1 MDDLGNPET
10 SEDAVEDNDS
20 VSINIYL
27 YISHEWSYENRKLS
41 KVKHLHL
48 IFIEQLIKTSNYFA
62 LMRFIRLHFILI
74 CLYIY
79 IYNTYT

>member
-27 YISHEWSYENRKLS
+27 YISHEWS
-41 KVKHLHL
+41 
-48 IFIEQLIKTSNYFA
+48 
-62 LMRFIRLHFILI
+62 
-74 CLYIY
+74 
-79 IYNTYT
+79 